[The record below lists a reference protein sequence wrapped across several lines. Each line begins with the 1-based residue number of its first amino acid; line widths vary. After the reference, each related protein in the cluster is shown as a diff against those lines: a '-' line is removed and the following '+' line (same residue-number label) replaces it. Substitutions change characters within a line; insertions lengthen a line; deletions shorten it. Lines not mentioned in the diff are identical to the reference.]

1 MNEDVFFSPH
11 VVSFYLAGLFPGLN
25 RYKSLFNDLFHSDI
39 WSPKELLGVFSDMQ
53 QMSAA
58 QNIKQGRKWS
68 IDSG

>member
-25 RYKSLFNDLFHSDI
+25 RYKSLFNDLSHSDI